1 MHMYVYVRIYMCVGW
16 RHRLRALPDTP
27 IINNMA
33 EGRSENSLSHID
45 LRKSHYNQST
55 YFGRARH
62 FFEVTD
68 PRNVLASSAKLEEA
82 RDLVTAHR

>member
-1 MHMYVYVRIYMCVGW
+1 MSRQSPTFHFAGVA
-16 RHRLRALPDTP
+16 RLRALPPDTP

-33 EGRSENSLSHID
+33 EGRSENSLSPQID
-45 LRKSHYNQST
+45 LRKSRYNQLT

>member
-1 MHMYVYVRIYMCVGW
+1 MAVANLPFCRCRKIEGP
-16 RHRLRALPDTP
+16 APDTP

-45 LRKSHYNQST
+45 LRKPRYNQST

-68 PRNVLASSAKLEEA
+68 PRNVIASSAKLEEA

>member
-1 MHMYVYVRIYMCVGW
+1 MSWQSPTFHFAGVA
-16 RHRLRALPDTP
+16 RLRALPPTHP
-27 IINNMA
+27 LINNMA

-45 LRKSHYNQST
+45 LRKPRYNQST